1 MEQHITTIFATD
13 TIHIHNLDC
22 SGLCGEHEHVQEEIA
37 HQHEIVLPRYGVF
50 QRYDA
55 FGCQI
60 VDVNYLAFFN
70 SHQPHEI
77 SHPINGGDSCTIIN
91 VCDAVLRDMLQA
103 IDPAVMEREK
113 PFLSGGILLDATQQ
127 MQKQRLLNY
136 LVHVSRAQCAT
147 PLQEC
152 ANSVIEIEETVL
164 AFIADMLAASYEVDL
179 VPVTNRAHC
188 ETVRA
193 MQSYLNLH
201 YAENLALSDI
211 AAHVHY
217 SPYLLCRIF
226 KQQIGLT
233 IHQYLARLRLFHALE
248 LLIAEPQLP
257 VGDIALQLGF
267 YSHSHFTA
275 AFSQTFNLT
284 PSDYRQ
290 QARLRQFN
298 NFRQQV
304 RVS

>member
-13 TIHIHNLDC
+13 TLHIHNLDC
-22 SGLCGEHEHVQEEIA
+22 SGLCGEHEHVREEIA
-37 HQHEIVLPRYGVF
+37 LQHEIVLPRYGVF

-77 SHPINGGDSCTIIN
+77 SHPINGGDSCMIIN
-91 VCDAVLRDMLQA
+91 VCDAVLRDMLQT
-103 IDPAVMEREK
+103 IDPTVMEREK
-113 PFLSGGILLDATQQ
+113 PFLSGGMLLDSTQQ

-136 LVHVSRAQCAT
+136 LAHVSRAQHTA
-147 PLQEC
+147 PLQITDT
-152 ANSVIEIEETVL
+152 VIEIEETVL
-164 AFIADMLAASYEVDL
+164 AFIADMLAASYEVEI
-179 VPVTNRAHC
+179 VPVTNRAHGD
-188 ETVRA
+188 TVRA
-193 MQSYLNLH
+193 IQSYLNLH
-201 YAENLALSDI
+201 YTENLALSDI

-248 LLIAEPQLP
+248 LLIAEPTLA

-275 AFSQTFNLT
+275 AFSQTFNLA

-290 QARLRQFN
+290 QARLRQFTSL
-298 NFRQQV
+298 RQQL